1 MRAKELLVL
10 LKERGVDCKECR
22 GAEKSF
28 LIQKVRENLHLPVK
42 NKINQENAK
51 GKDESVDDIMAKLK
65 GMPGMENIKV
75 YGRDDIE
82 KMAKQ
87 FGNKGDL

>member
-1 MRAKELLVL
+1 MVHKLAGLM
-10 LKERGVDCKECR
+10 CW
-22 GAEKSF
+22 
-28 LIQKVRENLHLPVK
+28 Q
-42 NKINQENAK
+42 
-51 GKDESVDDIMAKLK
+51 VDDIMAKLK